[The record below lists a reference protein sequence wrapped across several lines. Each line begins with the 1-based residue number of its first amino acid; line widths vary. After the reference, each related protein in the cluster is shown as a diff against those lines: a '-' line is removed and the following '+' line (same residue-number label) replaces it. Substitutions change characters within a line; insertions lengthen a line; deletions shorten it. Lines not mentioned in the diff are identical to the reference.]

1 MSSNRTSNS
10 RDDVPGQDP
19 GTAPDE
25 QVPEEQV
32 PEELRGPDNPAARFG
47 ASMTPRASAK
57 TLQARLIRKEREN
70 LDRVFA
76 SFETED
82 SVARAAA
89 LIAGARRR
97 FIVGHGRS
105 AAFAHLL
112 DLDLSHGLSQVWLID
127 GQSTRGL
134 DVLTDVRGT
143 DVLVAFSMRRY
154 RRETAELVQAFAQR
168 GGTVVVVTDS
178 AEAPVVEPASEAVIV
193 PTDSASVTDSAT
205 GVAAVIHLLTA
216 LTTASA
222 KGSRRRLTE
231 RESLIQEMG
240 LYI

>member
-1 MSSNRTSNS
+1 MSSAELPDQRASGE
-10 RDDVPGQDP
+10 PGAATQD
-19 GTAPDE
+19 
-25 QVPEEQV
+25 Q
-32 PEELRGPDNPAARFG
+32 RGLDNPAARFG
-47 ASMTPRASAK
+47 ASMSPRASAK

-70 LDRVFA
+70 LERVFA

-112 DLDLSHGLSQVWLID
+112 DLDLSHGVSQVSLID
-127 GQSTRGL
+127 GHSTRSI

-154 RRETAELVQAFAQR
+154 RRETAELVHAFAQR
-168 GGTVVVVTDS
+168 GGTVVAVTDS
-178 AEAPVVEPASEAVIV
+178 AESPLVEPASEVVIV

-205 GVAAVIHLLTA
+205 GIAAVIHLLTA

-222 KGSRRRLTE
+222 KGSRRRLTD

>member
-1 MSSNRTSNS
+1 MSGIESGASPIDGPQDTAEKRT
-10 RDDVPGQDP
+10 PQ
-19 GTAPDE
+19 TH
-25 QVPEEQV
+25 
-32 PEELRGPDNPAARFG
+32 RGPDNPAARFG
-47 ASMTPRASAK
+47 ASMAPRASAK

-70 LDRVFA
+70 LERVFA
-76 SFETED
+76 SFETEE

-112 DLDLSHGLSQVWLID
+112 DLDLSHGLSQVSLID
-127 GQSTRGL
+127 GQSTRSI

-143 DVLVAFSMRRY
+143 DVLVAFSLRRY
-154 RRETAELVQAFAQR
+154 RRETAELVRAFAQR
-168 GGTVVVVTDS
+168 GGTVVAVTDS
-178 AEAPVVEPASEAVIV
+178 TESPLVEPATELVIV

-205 GVAAVIHLLTA
+205 GIAAVIHLLTA
-216 LTTASA
+216 LTTTSA

>member
-1 MSSNRTSNS
+1 MVTEDFTDQHASGGAEDAGS
-10 RDDVPGQDP
+10 DDQ
-19 GTAPDE
+19 
-25 QVPEEQV
+25 
-32 PEELRGPDNPAARFG
+32 RGPDNPAARFG
-47 ASMTPRASAK
+47 ASMSPRASAK

-70 LDRVFA
+70 LERVFA

-112 DLDLSHGLSQVWLID
+112 DLDLSHGVSQVSLID
-127 GQSTRGL
+127 GQSTRSI
-134 DVLTDVRGT
+134 DVLTDVRST

-154 RRETAELVQAFAQR
+154 RRETADLVHAFAQR
-168 GGTVVVVTDS
+168 GGTVVAVTDS
-178 AEAPVVEPASEAVIV
+178 VDSPLVAPASEVVIV
-193 PTDSASVTDSAT
+193 PTCSASVTDSAT
-205 GVAAVIHLLTA
+205 GIAAVIHLLTA

>member
-1 MSSNRTSNS
+1 MSSARL
-10 RDDVPGQDP
+10 
-19 GTAPDE
+19 PDE
-25 QVPEEQV
+25 RPDQRMSGDSDAVAQDQ
-32 PEELRGPDNPAARFG
+32 RGLDNPAARFG

-70 LDRVFA
+70 LERVFA

-112 DLDLSHGLSQVWLID
+112 DLDLSHGVSQVSLID
-127 GQSTRGL
+127 GQSTRSI

-154 RRETAELVQAFAQR
+154 RRETAELVHAFAQR
-168 GGTVVVVTDS
+168 GGTVVAVTDS
-178 AEAPVVEPASEAVIV
+178 ADSPLVEPASEVVIV

-205 GVAAVIHLLTA
+205 GIAAVIHLLTA

>member
-1 MSSNRTSNS
+1 MSSVNGVSS
-10 RDDVPGQDP
+10 AGL
-19 GTAPDE
+19 PDE
-25 QVPEEQV
+25 RPDQSMSGDPDASAQDQ
-32 PEELRGPDNPAARFG
+32 RGLDNPAARFG
-47 ASMTPRASAK
+47 ASMSPRASAK

-70 LDRVFA
+70 LERVFA

-112 DLDLSHGLSQVWLID
+112 DLDLSHGVSQVSLID
-127 GQSTRGL
+127 GQSTRSI

-154 RRETAELVQAFAQR
+154 RRETAELVHAFAQR
-168 GGTVVVVTDS
+168 GGAVVRSQTRPS
-178 AEAPVVEPASEAVIV
+178 RRWWSRPARSSSSP
-193 PTDSASVTDSAT
+193 PTPPRSRTRHRHRRGDPPARRAD
-205 GVAAVIHLLTA
+205 HR
-216 LTTASA
+216 
-222 KGSRRRLTE
+222 KCQGSRRRLTE

-240 LYI
+240 LHI